1 MRRQL
6 LGPLLIGMF
15 VMALFFSPVAKAMPQ
30 EDLEFKFD
38 VYLDD
43 RKIGAHTF
51 DVTFVDG
58 IGRVRSE
65 ANFKYTVLKIP
76 VYQYTHNYKERWSD
90 NCLVEIDATTDAN
103 GKRSEISG
111 ELIDDGF
118 TVETGGSQSQL
129 PECVMSFAYWNRSFL
144 KQERLINQQTGE
156 YVDVEVED
164 LGAEDLKVRG
174 KNVSARRY
182 AIVAGAAELTVWY
195 SENDEWLALESVA
208 KGGRII
214 RYELS

>member
-6 LGPLLIGMF
+6 LGPLLIGLF
-15 VMALFFSPVAKAMPQ
+15 ILALFFSPLASALPQ
-30 EDLEFKFD
+30 KDLKIDFD

-51 DVTFVDG
+51 DVTVVDG
-58 IGRVRSE
+58 ISSVRSE

-76 VYQYTHNYKERWSD
+76 VYRYTHNYNERWSD

-111 ELIDDGF
+111 ELADDGF
-118 TVETGGSQSQL
+118 AVENGDSQSRL
-129 PECVMSFAYWNRSFL
+129 PQCVMSFAYWNRSFL
-144 KQERLINQQTGE
+144 KQDRLINQQTGE
-156 YVDVEVED
+156 YVDIEVED
-164 LGAEDLKVRG
+164 LGVEDLKVRG
-174 KNVSARRY
+174 KKVSARRY
-182 AIVAGAAELTVWY
+182 AINTGAAQLTIWY
-195 SENDEWLALESVA
+195 SDNDEWLALESVA